1 MPHPTRIADDVFEDA
16 RVEAAAE
23 GRSIA
28 EQINYWARIGR
39 NVSAHHTTAR
49 SRVEAALAGTL
60 SPDALDEPESRAYN
74 AELKVAIREK
84 LGEIDFGAVLAE
96 RGIVTVALDDEGRM
110 VEYHPDGTERI
121 IEDGPVR

>member
-28 EQINYWARIGR
+28 EQINYWARVGR

-60 SPDALDEPESRAYN
+60 SPDALDEAESRAFN
-74 AELKVAIREK
+74 AELKVGIRES
-84 LGEIDFGAVLAE
+84 LAEIDFGAVLAE
-96 RGIVTVALDDEGRM
+96 RGIVTVALDDDGRM
-110 VEYHPDGTERI
+110 VEYHPDGTERL
-121 IEDGPVR
+121 IEDAPRR

>member
-28 EQINYWARIGR
+28 EQINYWARVGR

-60 SPDALDEPESRAYN
+60 SPDALDEAESRAFN
-74 AELKVAIREK
+74 AELKVGIRES

-96 RGIVTVALDDEGRM
+96 RGVVTVALDDDGRM
-110 VEYHPDGTERI
+110 VEYHPDGTQRL
-121 IEDGPVR
+121 IEDAPRR